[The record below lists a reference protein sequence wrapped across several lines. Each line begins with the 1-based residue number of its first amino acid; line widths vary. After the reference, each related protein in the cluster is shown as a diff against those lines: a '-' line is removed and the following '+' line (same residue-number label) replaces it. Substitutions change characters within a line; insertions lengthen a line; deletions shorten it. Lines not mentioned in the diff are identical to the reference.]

1 MNTTDTTQAVQMQM
15 VDAREVLIDANI
27 RTNTKID
34 RPFVASIKRHGV
46 IIPVLAHPAEDG
58 RVWIEDGQR
67 RILAAL
73 EAERHEVPAYIV
85 PEGDSEAMRIVR
97 QLIANEH
104 RAELDES
111 ERVAAWRQLELDG
124 MSVTAIARAVGE
136 KSKRVKAG
144 LAVAASEAATKEV
157 TEHQVTLD
165 RALVIAEFEDD
176 PDIAEKLRSTAQ
188 HNPSQFE
195 HQAQRARDQ
204 RADRAAVEQLIAH
217 YIEQDYH
224 QIDWPSYDDK
234 TTLPF
239 SDLTKQDGTAITEDN
254 YLGGDGHRFAVRE
267 SWNGHEVGHFV
278 TDWRKWGLKRRK
290 ADGSAN
296 LPWTEEQKAERR
308 TLIANNKAWKSAET
322 VRREWLRNFL
332 SRKTTPKGA
341 NLFIATSVIDGR
353 GRLSSSIGEH
363 HRLALD
369 LLGLPGYSWNTT
381 HPILAHIQK
390 QPGRTMTA
398 LLAVT
403 IAAHEEATSTHTW
416 RNPTGDMADYFTA
429 LAEWGYPL
437 SDVENLAIGIEP
449 EAEDDT
455 ADTEEAE
462 GIDDAGTDEEAS
474 ADDPDTDDDPEADA
488 DAEAEAEPEGTPE
501 DAEPEADEP
510 SEDDTEPDNA
520 ELDAAEADDTEAAE
534 VEAEAVTV

>member
-1 MNTTDTTQAVQMQM
+1 MNTTDTQAVQLQM

-67 RILAAL
+67 RILAAV
-73 EAERHEVPAYIV
+73 EAERYEVPAYIV
-85 PEGDSEAMRIVR
+85 PENDSEAMRIVR

-136 KSKRVKAG
+136 KPKRVKAG

-165 RALVIAEFEDD
+165 QALAIAEFEDD
-176 PDIAEKLRSTAQ
+176 PDTVKQLRDTAQ
-188 HNPSQFE
+188 HRPSQFE
-195 HQAQRARDQ
+195 HEAQRARDK
-204 RADRAAVEQLIAH
+204 RDERAAVEELIAH
-217 YIEQDYH
+217 YTEQGYHRIE
-224 QIDWPSYDDK
+224 WPRYDDK
-234 TTLPF
+234 TTLSF
-239 SDLTKQDGTAITEDN
+239 RDLTMKDGTPIAEDN
-254 YLGGDGHRFAVRE
+254 YLGGDGHRYAIRE
-267 SWNGHEVGHFV
+267 SWNGFEVGHFV
-278 TDWRKWGLKRRK
+278 TDWRKWGLKKRK
-290 ADGSAN
+290 ADGTVN

-308 TLIANNKAWKSAET
+308 TLIANNKAWKSAEV

-341 NLFIATSVIDGR
+341 QQFIAASVIDGR
-353 GRLSSSIGEH
+353 GRLTGSIPEH

-369 LLGLPGYSWNTT
+369 LLGLPDYSWSKT
-381 HPILAHIQK
+381 HPILAHIQQ

-403 IAAHEEATSTHTW
+403 IAAHEEATGTHTW
-416 RNPTGDMADYFTA
+416 RDPSDDMADYFTA
-429 LAEWGYPL
+429 LAEWGYTL
-437 SDVENLAIGIEP
+437 SDVENLVLGIEP
-449 EAEDDT
+449 PAEDD
-455 ADTEEAE
+455 DT
-462 GIDDAGTDEEAS
+462 GSNAG
-474 ADDPDTDDDPEADA
+474 DPEAEVED
-488 DAEAEAEPEGTPE
+488 EPEQVPE
-501 DAEPEADEP
+501 DAEPENAESSE
-510 SEDDTEPDNA
+510 SEDAP
-520 ELDAAEADDTEAAE
+520 EADDAKVDAEPDVTEPENADAE
-534 VEAEAVTV
+534 PAEAIAA